1 MNFLRQVTS
10 PSHVFSHDDSYLNY
24 RLDKEEKLIGK
35 FMKMISNWKF
45 LCPFLIN
52 QCGSIMYYLSMG
64 KNFKLRRGTLIRTL
78 GQYPI
83 SIAVTMVNALTLV
96 VTTLTSYAIGESKLS
111 FDEFIGMTL
120 VLSGI
125 ILCKL

>member
-1 MNFLRQVTS
+1 MIFIVLAAMFWGITNPFLQ
-10 PSHVFSHDDSYLNY
+10 NGAEG
-24 RLDKEEKLIGK
+24 LDKEEKLVGK
-35 FMKMISNWKF
+35 FMKMVSNWKF

-52 QCGSIMYYLSMG
+52 QCGSIMYYLSM
-64 KNFKLRRGTLIRTL
+64 

>member
-1 MNFLRQVTS
+1 MIFIVLAALFWGITNPFLQNGAEG
-10 PSHVFSHDDSYLNY
+10 LE
-24 RLDKEEKLIGK
+24 KEEKLIGK

-52 QCGSIMYYLSMG
+52 QCGSIMYYLSM
-64 KNFKLRRGTLIRTL
+64 

-125 ILCKL
+125 IL

>member
-1 MNFLRQVTS
+1 
-10 PSHVFSHDDSYLNY
+10 
-24 RLDKEEKLIGK
+24 
-35 FMKMISNWKF
+35 MKMISNWKF

-64 KNFKLRRGTLIRTL
+64 KNWKLRRWTLIRIS

>member
-1 MNFLRQVTS
+1 
-10 PSHVFSHDDSYLNY
+10 
-24 RLDKEEKLIGK
+24 
-35 FMKMISNWKF
+35 
-45 LCPFLIN
+45 
-52 QCGSIMYYLSMG
+52 MYYLSMG
-64 KNFKLRRGTLIRTL
+64 RFLASGNTTGIYRYIS

>member
-1 MNFLRQVTS
+1 
-10 PSHVFSHDDSYLNY
+10 
-24 RLDKEEKLIGK
+24 
-35 FMKMISNWKF
+35 MKMISNWKF

-64 KNFKLRRGTLIRTL
+64 KKWKLRRWTLIRIL

>member
-1 MNFLRQVTS
+1 
-10 PSHVFSHDDSYLNY
+10 
-24 RLDKEEKLIGK
+24 
-35 FMKMISNWKF
+35 
-45 LCPFLIN
+45 
-52 QCGSIMYYLSMG
+52 MYYLSMG
-64 KNFKLRRGTLIRTL
+64 KNLKLRGWILIRIS

>member
-1 MNFLRQVTS
+1 MGRFASGNTS
-10 PSHVFSHDDSYLNY
+10 YHN
-24 RLDKEEKLIGK
+24 
-35 FMKMISNWKF
+35 IS
-45 LCPFLIN
+45 
-52 QCGSIMYYLSMG
+52 
-64 KNFKLRRGTLIRTL
+64 

>member
-1 MNFLRQVTS
+1 MDQLCIIYPWVRQVHMPMRRLTK
-10 PSHVFSHDDSYLNY
+10 SHF
-24 RLDKEEKLIGK
+24 
-35 FMKMISNWKF
+35 
-45 LCPFLIN
+45 
-52 QCGSIMYYLSMG
+52 
-64 KNFKLRRGTLIRTL
+64 L

>member
-1 MNFLRQVTS
+1 
-10 PSHVFSHDDSYLNY
+10 
-24 RLDKEEKLIGK
+24 
-35 FMKMISNWKF
+35 
-45 LCPFLIN
+45 
-52 QCGSIMYYLSMG
+52 MYYLSMG
-64 KNFKLRRGTLIRTL
+64 KNWKLRRWTLIRIL